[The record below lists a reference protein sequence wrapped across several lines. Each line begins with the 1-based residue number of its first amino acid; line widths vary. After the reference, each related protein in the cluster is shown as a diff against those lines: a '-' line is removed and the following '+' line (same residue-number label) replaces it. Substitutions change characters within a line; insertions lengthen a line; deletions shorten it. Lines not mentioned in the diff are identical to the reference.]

1 MERSDIA
8 LSLPDSPNSIKT
20 MNEDETFRIC
30 HSLGFNMVATAFSFH
45 EYRLKWLKENKP
57 ELFREKH

>member
-1 MERSDIA
+1 
-8 LSLPDSPNSIKT
+8 

-45 EYRLKWLKENKP
+45 KYRLKWLKENKP
-57 ELFREKH
+57 ELFQENTPEQARP